1 MEDLYTVLGVPKS
14 ATQDE
19 IKSAYR
25 KLAMKYH
32 PDRNP
37 GDKAAEEKF
46 KNITAAY
53 DVLGDETKRRQY
65 DEYGSYS
72 ESSNSY
78 ANSGN
83 WQGQRYGW
91 GTWGQ
96 ETQDDFGDAFD
107 QWFRAASSGQN
118 QSGNSQN
125 GSYRTNGPF
134 RTYTYY
140 TKSEPQTRS
149 SLFVQ
154 FLLKIFV
161 ALLGLSFLRYSFF
174 IIPFGPILCFYAIY
188 SGITGAIKS
197 LKSLMSFKK
206 R

>member
-1 MEDLYTVLGVPKS
+1 MEDLYTVLEVPKT

-65 DEYGSYS
+65 DEYGSS
-72 ESSNSY
+72 SASSNPYTNSY
-78 ANSGN
+78 GN

-91 GTWGQ
+91 GSWTQ
-96 ETQDDFGDAFD
+96 ENQDGFGDAFE
-107 QWFRAASSGQN
+107 QWFKAASSSQN
-118 QSGNSQN
+118 QSGNSQ
-125 GSYRTNGPF
+125 NGPF

-140 TKSEPQTRS
+140 TKPEAQPRS
-149 SLFVQ
+149 ALLIQ

-161 ALLGLSFLRYSFF
+161 AFLGISFLRYSFL
-174 IIPFGPILCFYAIY
+174 IIPFGPILCIYAIY

-197 LKSLMSFKK
+197 LTSLRLFKK

>member
-1 MEDLYTVLGVPKS
+1 MEDLYNVLGVQKN

-19 IKSAYR
+19 LKSAYR

-65 DEYGSYS
+65 DEFGSYGAH
-72 ESSNSY
+72 NSQSQSY
-78 ANSGN
+78 GN
-83 WQGQRYGW
+83 YQGNPFGNGW

-107 QWFRAASSGQN
+107 RWFRAANS
-118 QSGNSQN
+118 NSQN
-125 GSYRTNGPF
+125 QNGNF

-140 TKSEPQTRS
+140 TKSAPETRS
-149 SLFVQ
+149 SLLVQ
-154 FLLKIFV
+154 FLLNILIAF
-161 ALLGLSFLRYSFF
+161 LGVSFLRFSFF
-174 IIPFGPILCFYAIY
+174 IIPFGPLLCIYAIY
-188 SGITGAIKS
+188 KGIKGAVSS
-197 LKSLMSFKK
+197 LKGFLAFKK
-206 R
+206 

>member
-1 MEDLYTVLGVPKS
+1 MEDLYKVLGVEKN

-65 DEYGSYS
+65 DAYGFGSANSYGQGYAN
-72 ESSNSY
+72 SNSY
-78 ANSGN
+78 GP
-83 WQGQRYGW
+83 QYGW
-91 GTWGQ
+91 NSGTWGQ
-96 ETQDDFGDAFD
+96 KTQDDFNDAFE
-107 QWFRAASSGQN
+107 QWFRYTKQDSH
-118 QSGNSQN
+118 NSQN
-125 GSYRTNGPF
+125 GSF
-134 RTYTYY
+134 RTYTYT

-149 SLFVQ
+149 ALLLHF
-154 FLLKIFV
+154 FLKILIAFF
-161 ALLGLSFLRYSFF
+161 GISFLRYSFF
-174 IIPFGPILCFYAIY
+174 IIPFGPLLCLYAIFA
-188 SGITGAIKS
+188 GVWGAIKS
-197 LKSLMSFKK
+197 LALFLAFKK
-206 R
+206 S

>member
-1 MEDLYTVLGVPKS
+1 MEDLYNVLGVQKN

-65 DEYGSYS
+65 DEFGAYGAYDSQSQNY
-72 ESSNSY
+72 
-78 ANSGN
+78 GN
-83 WQGQRYGW
+83 YQGNPFGNGW

-96 ETQDDFGDAFD
+96 ETQGDFGDAFD
-107 QWFRAASSGQN
+107 RWFRTANSGSQN
-118 QSGNSQN
+118 QNGN
-125 GSYRTNGPF
+125 F

-140 TKSEPQTRS
+140 TKSAPETRS

-154 FLLKIFV
+154 FVLNIALACVGFTLFSLPIIGMFLGIFP
-161 ALLGLSFLRYSFF
+161 F
-174 IIPFGPILCFYAIY
+174 I
-188 SGITGAIKS
+188 SGIKGAINS
-197 LKSLMSFKK
+197 LKGFLAFKK
-206 R
+206 

>member
-1 MEDLYTVLGVPKS
+1 MEDLYNILGVQKN

-65 DEYGSYS
+65 DEYGSSDAYGA
-72 ESSNSY
+72 SSQDY
-78 ANSGN
+78 GN
-83 WQGQRYGW
+83 YQGNPFGYGQ

-96 ETQDDFGDAFD
+96 ETQDDYGDAFD
-107 QWFRAASSGQN
+107 RWFRAAQSESTNQN
-118 QSGNSQN
+118 QN
-125 GSYRTNGPF
+125 GHF
-134 RTYTYY
+134 KTYTYY
-140 TKSEPQTRS
+140 AKSEPQTRS

-154 FLLKIFV
+154 FLISILIAF
-161 ALLGLSFLRYSFF
+161 LGVSFLRFSFF
-174 IIPFGPILCFYAIY
+174 IIPFGPILCIYAIY
-188 SGITGAIKS
+188 KGFSGAIRS
-197 LKSLMSFKK
+197 LKNFMTFKK
-206 R
+206 

>member
-1 MEDLYTVLGVPKS
+1 MEDLYNVLGVQKN

-65 DEYGSYS
+65 DEFGAYDSQSQNYGNYQ
-72 ESSNSY
+72 
-78 ANSGN
+78 GN
-83 WQGQRYGW
+83 PFGNGW

-96 ETQDDFGDAFD
+96 ETQGDFGDAFD
-107 QWFRAASSGQN
+107 RWFRAANSGSQN
-118 QSGNSQN
+118 QNGN
-125 GSYRTNGPF
+125 F

-140 TKSEPQTRS
+140 TKSAPETRS

-154 FLLKIFV
+154 FLLNILIAF
-161 ALLGLSFLRYSFF
+161 LGVSFIGYSFV
-174 IIPFGPILCFYAIY
+174 ILPFGPILCIYAIY
-188 SGITGAIKS
+188 KGFKGAINS
-197 LKSLMSFKK
+197 LKGFLAFKK
-206 R
+206 